1 MEKEGFSLDF
11 QSSFSFH
18 KEHSSFPYRVA
29 WLGSCVF
36 LLSTNF
42 PEIC

>member
-11 QSSFSFH
+11 QSSFSFP
-18 KEHSSFPYRVA
+18 KGHSSFPYRVA